1 MKIDD
6 LIFSKFVGNVLTHKQ
21 MEDVEQQLIA
31 DGEYSAAIEASVL
44 DYKNRQDEA
53 NSILG
58 TEENDS
64 SIENNSGNVVRK
76 KDFYDSEETKTT
88 SLTTK
93 NSIIMNI
100 DFTKDEVLNI
110 QELSAEF
117 GNAEDK
123 NLTLSENLVAFYLE
137 QRPGTSKEDAEKVL
151 EGLTKGVRTFHEEL
165 TEAVKNN
172 GVNYVEKLQELG
184 QDLSNEQKYEIY
196 INFLSMLTV
205 LDVQNFDE
213 EKATQIEN
221 FQTVKGRFAVSS
233 EVTEEMLDEVIEKIA
248 NALKDNTFCLAT
260 TETVGSLF
268 EKIQEE
274 SSLEECLSGSEED
287 FRIKLTNA
295 MMTYIA
301 YQKGEIESLAGQEIA
316 PEAIAVGAAAGVEQ
330 VRIMEDYRLGR
341 ISWEQALDILKFIGG
356 VALWCT
362 LFFLFTSAAIVITLL
377 TFAAMTNFL
386 GGSILAMV
394 ISGAV
399 SMCLAFELAELTSET
414 VLSIIEWS
422 GSAFDQVVSF
432 WQETAW
438 PFIKERASAISDWFK
453 TKAEEK
459 TVETTTE
466 SEPQVVVIPQS

>member
-6 LIFSKFVGNVLTHKQ
+6 LIFSKFVGNDLTHKQ

-31 DGEYSAAIEASVL
+31 DGEFSAAIEASVL
-44 DYKNRQDEA
+44 DYENRQDEA

-64 SIENNSGNVVRK
+64 SIENNSENVVRNQ
-76 KDFYDSEETKTT
+76 DFYDSEETKTT

-93 NSIIMNI
+93 SSIIMNI
-100 DFTKDEVLNI
+100 DFTKDEVLKI

-117 GNAEDK
+117 NNAENKD
-123 NLTLSENLVAFYLE
+123 LTLNENLVAFYLA
-137 QRPGTSKEDAEKVL
+137 QRPGTAKEDAEKIL
-151 EGLTKGVRTFHEEL
+151 EALTKGVRTFHEEL
-165 TEAVKNN
+165 TEALKNN

-196 INFLSMLTV
+196 INFLSTLTV

-213 EKATQIEN
+213 EKASQIEN
-221 FQTVKGRFAVSS
+221 FQTVKGRYAVSG
-233 EVTEEMLDEVIEKIA
+233 EVTEEMLDGVIEKIA
-248 NALKDNTFCLAT
+248 NALKDNTFCLTT
-260 TETVGSLF
+260 TEMMASLF
-268 EKIQEE
+268 EKIQEG

-287 FRIKLTNA
+287 FRMKLANA

-301 YQKGEIESLAGQEIA
+301 YQKGLIASLAGQEIA

-330 VRIMEDYRLGR
+330 ARVMEDFRLGR
-341 ISWEQALDILKFIGG
+341 ISWDRALEILKFIGG

-362 LFFLFTSAAIVITLL
+362 LAFLFTSAAVVITLL
-377 TFAAMTNFL
+377 SFAAMTNFL

-399 SMCLAFELAELTSET
+399 SMCLAFELAELTAET
-414 VLSIIEWS
+414 VLSIIEWG
-422 GSAFDQVVSF
+422 GSAFDQVIRY

-438 PFIKERASAISDWFK
+438 PFVKERASEISDWFK
-453 TKAEEK
+453 TKTEEK
-459 TVETTTE
+459 TVEVQTE
-466 SEPQVVVIPQS
+466 SNPQVVVVPQS